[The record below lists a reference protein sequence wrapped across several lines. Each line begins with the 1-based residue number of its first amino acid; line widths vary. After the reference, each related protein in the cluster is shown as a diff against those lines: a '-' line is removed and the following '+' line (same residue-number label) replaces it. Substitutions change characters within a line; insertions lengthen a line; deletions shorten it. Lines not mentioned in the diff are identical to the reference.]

1 MDDKV
6 DGPRDVAA
14 DAPDKGA
21 ARGAAPLRQSLTAWR
36 LVLLVVAAAA
46 PMAAVVGLVPV
57 GFALGNG
64 AGLPFTVLVVSLV
77 LGLFSVGYSAM
88 SRRVVSTGAFYT
100 YVTRGLGGV
109 LGLGAAFMALISY
122 TVMTCG
128 GIAYF
133 AYFSQALFDEFFGWA
148 PSWMWFAA
156 AGSLLIAVLGY
167 RGIDMSFRV
176 VAVLVFAEIAL
187 LLCLVAGIIGKVG
200 VRAFPGDSFSF
211 HSLASGAPGVAVM
224 LVFGLFAGFESAAL
238 YSEETRDPRRSVA
251 RATYGAVVAM
261 GGFYILTTW
270 VTVGAVGSGKIV
282 GAAAQATGTL
292 YFDLTASY
300 LAPWASQLMS
310 VFMATSMF
318 ATVLAAH
325 NVASRYFFA
334 LGRQR
339 CLPGTVGRVHSRY
352 GSPHRASIVVSIVTA
367 AIVIAGFLSGMA
379 PMVGLGTI
387 TAGLGVVGIMALQC
401 LASLAVIGYFRRH
414 GGGSPWSTVVA
425 PLLAF
430 LAMGFG
436 LTLAI
441 SRFDLLSGASNGFV
455 NSLPVLIAMVF
466 VSGSAYGWWLKI
478 RRKDHYERVT
488 AHLATEENS

>member
-1 MDDKV
+1 MDEAV
-6 DGPRDVAA
+6 DGSSAPAA
-14 DAPDKGA
+14 DATRTPAVAGT
-21 ARGAAPLRQSLTAWR
+21 APLRQSLTAWR
-36 LVLLVVAAAA
+36 LILLVVAAAA

-57 GFALGNG
+57 GFAFGNG
-64 AGLPFTVLVVSLV
+64 AALPFTILGVSVVLA
-77 LGLFSVGYSAM
+77 LFTVGYSAM

-109 LGLGAAFMALISY
+109 PGLGAAFMALVSY

-128 GIAYF
+128 GLAYF
-133 AYFSQALFDEFFGWA
+133 AYFAQALFIQFFGWA
-148 PSWMWFAA
+148 PSWIWFAA
-156 AGSLLIAVLGY
+156 VGWLLIAALGY

-176 VAVLVFAEIAL
+176 IAGLVFAEIVL
-187 LLCLVAGIIGKVG
+187 LLILVVSIIAHLGG
-200 VRAFPGDSFSF
+200 RAFPGESFSL
-211 HSLASGAPGVAVM
+211 HSLGSGAPGVAVM

-251 RATYGAVVAM
+251 RATYGAVVSM
-261 GGFYILTTW
+261 GVFYVLTTW

-282 GAAAQATGTL
+282 DAAAQAPGTL

-300 LAPWASQLMS
+300 LAPWASQLMA

-318 ATVLAAH
+318 ATVLSAH

-339 CLPGTVGRVHSRY
+339 CLPGTIGRVHSRY
-352 GSPHRASIVVSIVTA
+352 GSPHRASMVVSVVTA
-367 AIVIAGFLSGMA
+367 VIVGVGFLAGMA

-414 GGGSPWSTVVA
+414 GGGSLWSTVIA

-430 LAMGFG
+430 LAIGFG
-436 LTLAI
+436 LVLAI

-455 NSLPVLIAMVF
+455 NSLPVIIAIVF
-466 VSGSAYGWWLKI
+466 VAGGAYGLWLKF
-478 RRKDHYERVT
+478 RRADRYRNVT
-488 AHLATEENS
+488 AHLATEQQA